1 MDHVVVEISNTLFE
15 ELADLRIA
23 YAEMLSSYE
32 KELRKSPEAQKK
44 FVEFLPRLLR
54 RNFSSDPTVWLLFE
68 ILIEEEV
75 SLFNI
80 YYLKQICRKFPED
93 VW

>member
-1 MDHVVVEISNTLFE
+1 MDQIFVEIPDILIE

-23 YAEMLSSYE
+23 YAELLSSYQ
-32 KELRKSPEAQKK
+32 KELRKSPEAQEE
-44 FVEFLPRLLR
+44 FVEFLPTLLR
-54 RNFSSDPTVWLLFE
+54 RSFGSDQTVWLLFE

-80 YYLKQICRKFPED
+80 YYLKQICRKFSED